1 MTLPKSI
8 ALAVAILL
16 PLALPFSNAYV
27 SSASLARGCKSWD
40 TRLFMSQPGE
50 EPNPQ
55 DPDESNVDNAEEEEF
70 KRYVTPEE
78 ARAMKA
84 AETMMG
90 DDWRVFRARLV
101 AREMVEESALRH
113 RASAPSQGRNKG
125 DEKQARQAQI
135 GQLFE
140 KAMSSVF
147 KSRAGK
153 ENKQEGSIFDGVAI
167 GGANNHANSFDSDI
181 EDPFHTEDE
190 IPVLMKPK
198 SVEINRHRWAHSIP
212 HIEPGCLLVANE
224 KLGGV
229 FHQTVVLIT
238 KHSDT
243 KGTTGYVINR
253 PLEGNLLKVATENP
267 DSTLALSTKMA
278 FNSARVSFGGPV
290 NQAEYEVL
298 HSYGE
303 VNGAETVA
311 PGVFI
316 GGCDELMQEVRR
328 NNMSPNKALFCKGH
342 AAWVPG
348 QLEREISKGVWY
360 ICAASSDLILRYA
373 GAPIEQGDIKDDL
386 WSDVL
391 TCMGGEYVHIAGK
404 YASPGGDIR
413 LKP

>member
-8 ALAVAILL
+8 ALAATMCL
-16 PLALPFSNAYV
+16 PFLLPFSNAYV
-27 SSASLARGCKSWD
+27 PAASLARGYRSLD
-40 TRLFMSQPGE
+40 TCLFMSQPGD

-101 AREMVEESALRH
+101 AREIVEESALRH

-125 DEKQARQAQI
+125 GEKHARQAQI
-135 GQLFE
+135 GELFE
-140 KAMSSVF
+140 KAISSVF

-153 ENKQEGSIFDGVAI
+153 ENTHEGSIFDGDAV
-167 GGANNHANSFDSDI
+167 GGVNHANSLDSDI
-181 EDPFHTEDE
+181 EDPFLTKDE

-198 SVEINRHRWAHSIP
+198 SVDINRHRWAHSIP

-229 FHQTVVLIT
+229 FHQTVVLVT

-253 PLEGNLLKVATENP
+253 YVLRRIHVH
-267 DSTLALSTKMA
+267 LA
-278 FNSARVSFGGPV
+278 NH
-290 NQAEYEVL
+290 N
-298 HSYGE
+298 
-303 VNGAETVA
+303 
-311 PGVFI
+311 
-316 GGCDELMQEVRR
+316 
-328 NNMSPNKALFCKGH
+328 
-342 AAWVPG
+342 
-348 QLEREISKGVWY
+348 Y
-360 ICAASSDLILRYA
+360 ICSLPLTFIL
-373 GAPIEQGDIKDDL
+373 
-386 WSDVL
+386 
-391 TCMGGEYVHIAGK
+391 
-404 YASPGGDIR
+404 
-413 LKP
+413 